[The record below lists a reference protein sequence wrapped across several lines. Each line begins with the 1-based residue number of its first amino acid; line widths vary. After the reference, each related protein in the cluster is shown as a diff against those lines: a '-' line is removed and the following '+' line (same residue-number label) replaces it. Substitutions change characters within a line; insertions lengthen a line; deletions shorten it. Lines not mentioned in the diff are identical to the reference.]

1 MLGYVGFRRFQ
12 KIEAEAKGSVEVVTK
27 LAEDAKR
34 HVEEIESNR
43 DRSAEVL
50 RDMNAQIAADDP
62 EEARQAAANVRE
74 NPTASPLDKAI
85 ARAVSLQ
92 QQGRRDEAGET
103 WRAVAHVAEESDNDL
118 AARAWFSVGYL
129 VQNENPEDCI
139 FANGQAIRLK
149 PAFAEAY
156 TNRGNAKRALG
167 RHHDAIADHDEAIRL
182 KPDLVKVYNNR
193 GNAKRELGRH
203 VDAIADHDEAIRL
216 KPDYAVA
223 YNNRGAAKHAL
234 ERYDEALADYD
245 KAIRLKPDLADA
257 YNNRG
262 NAKHALGQHEAAI
275 ADCDEAIRL
284 KPDYAQAYGNRGNAK
299 AALGLKDEAR
309 KDFERALAL
318 AGEAGDEELAAKAKR
333 LLGNLDKGEGS

>member
-1 MLGYVGFRRFQ
+1 MIGFLALVSVVLGYVGFRRFQ

-156 TNRGNAKRALG
+156 TNRGNAKR
-167 RHHDAIADHDEAIRL
+167 
-182 KPDLVKVYNNR
+182 
-193 GNAKRELGRH
+193 ELGRH